1 MNIEIDLEL
10 LQTTGLSPDE
20 YVALYLVLRKGYT
33 YLDKVKF
40 TIDYAEL
47 QDAGYIVDH
56 TASEIEVT
64 DKYKSLFSTN
74 FDAMFAELVAE
85 YPNRVNTKTSVRVLC
100 GADPK
105 AKTNDKARNKYKNII
120 GRKLHLHNKIIKCL
134 RVQLKVEEDNLM
146 YMQKLETW
154 INNYTWE
161 KYENLNEN
169 DGRTTTKRITRSL

>member
-33 YLDKVKF
+33 YLDTVKF
-40 TIDYAEL
+40 EVNYAEL
-47 QDAGYIVDH
+47 QEAGYILDH
-56 TASEIEVT
+56 TTDPIEVT
-64 DKYKSLFSTN
+64 RKYKALFSTN
-74 FDAMFAELVAE
+74 FEAMFAELVTA

-100 GADPK
+100 AADPK
-105 AKTNDKARNKYKNII
+105 AKTNDKARKRYAAVI
-120 GRKLHLHNKIIKCL
+120 GRKLHLHNKIIKAL
-134 RVQLKVEEDNLM
+134 NVQLKVEEDSLM
-146 YMQKLETW
+146 YMQNLETW

>member
-85 YPNRVNTKTSVRVLC
+85 YPNRVSVKTSIRVLC
-100 GADPK
+100 ATDPK
-105 AKTNDKARNKYKNII
+105 AKTNEKARNRYKNVI
-120 GRKLHLHNKIIKCL
+120 GRKLHLHNKIIKAL
-134 RVQLKVEEDNLM
+134 KVQLKVQEDSLG
-146 YMQKLETW
+146 YMQNLETW
-154 INNYTWE
+154 INNHTWE

-169 DGRTTTKRITRSL
+169 DGKTSTKRITRSL